1 MGALSVH
8 LWRAQSTRHRHH
20 CTPQML
26 KQQMET
32 PYGKAG
38 NNCTTM
44 MLFREYM
51 HGGVSSCH
59 DVQKRVA
66 FFMQE
71 FDGSKL

>member
-1 MGALSVH
+1 MSL
-8 LWRAQSTRHRHH
+8 LIR
-20 CTPQML
+20 
-26 KQQMET
+26 ET

-51 HGGVSSCH
+51 HGDVSSCH